1 VCRNWKPGFGG
12 FGKRMFLIRYYTH
25 THALN
30 DNTVVNSSRL
40 SIVTLLWYDS
50 SNTPHNSHTEN

>member
-1 VCRNWKPGFGG
+1 MVTT
-12 FGKRMFLIRYYTH
+12 L

-40 SIVTLLWYDS
+40 SIVTLLWYDP
-50 SNTPHNSHTEN
+50 SNTLHNSHTEN